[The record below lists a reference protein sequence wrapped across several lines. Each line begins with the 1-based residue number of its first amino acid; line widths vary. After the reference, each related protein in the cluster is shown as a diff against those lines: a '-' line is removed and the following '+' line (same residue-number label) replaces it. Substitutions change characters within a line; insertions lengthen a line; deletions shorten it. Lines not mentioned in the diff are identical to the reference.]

1 MRTYSD
7 DELAHH
13 HARCHKNK
21 ERIEA
26 ATQCGCFQCL
36 EIFPA
41 NEVTAYID
49 HAPSG
54 DAHCP
59 KCGTDSVIADDGIEP
74 FNAHLLAALKER
86 YFEREIDWKKRLG
99 DSNPNDAQAWKY
111 EFIEALKRT
120 ATSNSDQNKE

>member
-13 HARCHKNK
+13 HARCHKNR

-41 NEVTAYID
+41 SEVTAYID

-74 FNAHLLAALKER
+74 FNVHLLAALKER
-86 YFEREIDWKKRLG
+86 YFEREIDWAKRLG
-99 DSNPNDAQAWKY
+99 DSNPAEAQAWRDK
-111 EFIEALKRT
+111 FIEALKRT
-120 ATSNSDQNKE
+120 A

>member
-1 MRTYSD
+1 MRIYSD
-7 DELAHH
+7 DELTHH

-36 EIFPA
+36 EIFSA
-41 NEVTAYID
+41 NEVTAYVD
-49 HAPSG
+49 HGPSG

-74 FNAHLLAALKER
+74 FNTQLLAALKER
-86 YFEREIDWKKRLG
+86 YFEREIDWK
-99 DSNPNDAQAWKY
+99 
-111 EFIEALKRT
+111 
-120 ATSNSDQNKE
+120 